1 LLLAIQRDGLL
12 LERGSAALKDDPEAN
27 FGTQVLLG
35 VQQLKLDENQKKLVS
50 VSKCVETRD
59 FIKRR

>member
-35 VQQLKLDENQKKLVS
+35 FKLIQHN
-50 VSKCVETRD
+50 
-59 FIKRR
+59 